1 MSWFKAV
8 GKPAQRQ
15 KAKASTLHHTATSHR
30 FWPPI
35 FSLPYSFKTE
45 SWDALL
51 KGRHGSCVN
60 CKVQAKQIGLHH
72 ARLEYLQT
80 KA

>member
-15 KAKASTLHHTATSHR
+15 KAKASTLHHTATS
-30 FWPPI
+30 PM
-35 FSLPYSFKTE
+35 FSFLTPSTE

-60 CKVQAKQIGLHH
+60 CKVAKQIGLHH